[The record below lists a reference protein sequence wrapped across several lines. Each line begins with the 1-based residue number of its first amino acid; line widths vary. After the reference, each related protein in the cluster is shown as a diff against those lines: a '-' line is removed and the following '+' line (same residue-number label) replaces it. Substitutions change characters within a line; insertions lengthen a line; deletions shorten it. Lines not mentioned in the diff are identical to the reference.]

1 MRCYNVHETEYS
13 TCTRVGTRPLLIV
26 VWGTTMSKRE
36 TYEEK
41 AAALLA
47 PIIDRNGFELVDVE
61 YVKEGSQWYLRGYI
75 DKPGGIT
82 INDCEAVS
90 REFSDLLDR
99 DDFIPDSYILE
110 ISSPGLD
117 RPLKKPR
124 DFERNLG
131 KEVEIRTY
139 KPIDRKKEFVGELV
153 SFSDHSVVIRMDGE
167 EKTFEKTDIALVRL
181 YIEF

>member
-1 MRCYNVHETEYS
+1 MQTIDA
-13 TCTRVGTRPLLIV
+13 VGRSCP
-26 VWGTTMSKRE
+26 E
-36 TYEEK
+36 
-41 AAALLA
+41 
-47 PIIDRNGFELVDVE
+47 PIIMLKKALAT
-61 YVKEGSQWYLRGYI
+61 KE
-75 DKPGGIT
+75 
-82 INDCEAVS
+82 
-90 REFSDLLDR
+90 
-99 DDFIPDSYILE
+99 DSYVME